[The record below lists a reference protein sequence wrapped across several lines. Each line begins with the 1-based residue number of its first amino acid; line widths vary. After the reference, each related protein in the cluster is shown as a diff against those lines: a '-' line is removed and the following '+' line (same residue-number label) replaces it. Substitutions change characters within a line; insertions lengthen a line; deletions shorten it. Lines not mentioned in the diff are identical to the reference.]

1 MAEENLLERI
11 TLHLEA
17 QKRELERRE
26 KECGKREAYNVKKG
40 MKLSLEKK
48 MVIESLEEELE
59 RLEEL
64 NQALVIKERK
74 SDDECQEARK
84 EIITALKGQSS
95 HGLIGVKRMGELD
108 RKPFLD
114 AAKRRCLGNEVD
126 EKSWEMCS
134 LWKDYLRIL
143 AGTLLRLSRLQEI
156 IDEEDE
162 NLKNPKTDNGNEVYM
177 AVIAAL
183 MEINEYNP
191 SGRYVVPELWNYEEG
206 RKATLKEGVSYILSQ
221 LRVLKRR
228 RN

>member
-1 MAEENLLERI
+1 
-11 TLHLEA
+11 
-17 QKRELERRE
+17 
-26 KECGKREAYNVKKG
+26 
-40 MKLSLEKK
+40 MKFSLEKK

-74 SDDECQEARK
+74 SDDECQQARK
-84 EIITALKGQSS
+84 EIITEA
-95 HGLIGVKRMGELD
+95 
-108 RKPFLD
+108 

-143 AGTLLRLSRLQEI
+143 AGTLLRLSRLQVGRSTSLVGGGLVCISGEIVLGFSVPLLLTPISEI